1 MDQAEQP
8 VKGSGDEEGSEL
20 GLRSVAQL
28 TMLNTL
34 ANKLNQLTDEEMI
47 GTAIT
52 TELHGLIDY
61 HSCRVYLLQP
71 NSQTLSPVAIQ
82 GEELTE
88 YEEDSLEDLVVEIG
102 EGLTGHVAESRGS
115 YYSPNALEDPFAVDI
130 PGTDD
135 VVESMMGVPLIYI
148 DDLVGVI
155 VLSKLGFDQF
165 DESDMR
171 VLQVLSPHAAVA
183 IVNARLLQEA
193 RQSAQISSE
202 LLNLSKALTDVRDEE
217 EVLAAARRGVP
228 AMMRC
233 SQVLVYVRGED
244 GDFAA
249 LPDDGQPGQEP
260 RIEFPPKVPAAVAAQ
275 FLTSLKE
282 PFVLPGGVL
291 AALPDDLRPDTELRD
306 VIVAPLSWQP
316 NGIGALVI
324 LGESAQ
330 SKFSD
335 ADISLTR
342 GIIDIASLALSNAG
356 RFEQL
361 EESRNQLRALDDMK
375 TMFLE
380 AVSHDLRTP
389 LASVLGIA
397 LTLTEADVDLSSDDS
412 RDLLGRLAAN
422 ARKLER
428 LLADLLDLDRLT
440 RGIVSPNRRATD
452 LAALVGDVVEAEESL
467 ASRKVVLELESII
480 ISIDGPKIERIIDN
494 LLVNSVRHTPESA
507 TVWVRV
513 TAENG
518 GALIAVEDD
527 GPGIPPDS
535 WESIFEAFS
544 QGPSPN
550 RHSPGVGI
558 GLSLVR
564 RFAELHDGR
573 AWVQNREGGGSSFRV
588 YLPSGPLH
596 KDSFL
601 T

>member
-1 MDQAEQP
+1 MAGR
-8 VKGSGDEEGSEL
+8 GSRKKKASDI

-34 ANKLNQLTDEEMI
+34 ANQLNQLTDEEDI

-52 TELHGLIDY
+52 TELHSLIDY

-71 NSQTLSPVAIQ
+71 DKKTLTPIAIQ

-88 YEEDSLEDLVVEIG
+88 YESDTLEDLMVEIG
-102 EGLTGHVAESRGS
+102 EGLTGHVAETRES

-135 VVESMMGVPLIYI
+135 VVESMMGVPLLYI
-148 DDLVGVI
+148 DDLIGVI
-155 VLSKLGFDQF
+155 VLSKLGADQF

-183 IVNARLLQEA
+183 MVNARLLKEA
-193 RQSAQISSE
+193 RMSAQISSE
-202 LLNLSKALTDVRDEE
+202 LLNLSKALTDVRDGG
-217 EVLAAARRGVP
+217 EVLAAARRVIPG
-228 AMMRC
+228 MMKC
-233 SQVLVYVRGED
+233 SEVLVYVRAAD
-244 GDFAA
+244 GTFTL
-249 LPDDGQPGQEP
+249 LPGDDP
-260 RIEFPPKVPAAVAAQ
+260 RAETQIEYPHLIPAAIAAQ
-275 FLTSLKE
+275 FLTSLTE
-282 PFVLPGGVL
+282 PFVLSGEL
-291 AALPDDLRPDTELRD
+291 LSSLPEDIRRDPELRD
-306 VIVAPLSWQP
+306 VLVAPLSWQP
-316 NGIGALVI
+316 GAAGALVI
-324 LGESAQ
+324 LAESAT
-330 SKFSD
+330 SRFSD
-335 ADISLTR
+335 ADIALTR

-389 LASVLGIA
+389 LSSVLGIA
-397 LTLTEADVDLSSDDS
+397 LTLTESQVDLSSEDS
-412 RDLLGRLAAN
+412 RDLLKRLAAN

-440 RGIVSPNRRATD
+440 RGIASPNRRPTD
-452 LAALVGDVVEAEESL
+452 LAELAEKVVEAEESL
-467 ASRKVVLELESII
+467 VARRVVMELEPVT
-480 ISIDGPKIERIIDN
+480 ISVDGPKVERILDN
-494 LLVNSVRHTPESA
+494 LLVNSVRHTPEGA

-513 TAENG
+513 APDDG

-527 GPGIPPDS
+527 GPGIPEDS
-535 WESIFEAFS
+535 RESVFEAFR
-544 QGPSPN
+544 QGPEPN

-573 AWVQNREGGGSSFRV
+573 AWVQEREGGGASFRV
-588 YLPSGPLH
+588 YLPDGPRPS
-596 KDSFL
+596 DSFL
-601 T
+601 A

>member
-1 MDQAEQP
+1 MAGR
-8 VKGSGDEEGSEL
+8 GSRKKEASEI

-34 ANKLNQLTDEEMI
+34 ANQLNRLTDEEDI

-52 TELHGLIDY
+52 TELHSLIDY

-71 NSQTLSPVAIQ
+71 DKKTLMPIAIQ

-88 YEEDSLEDLVVEIG
+88 YESDTLEDLMVEIG
-102 EGLTGHVAESRGS
+102 EGLTGHVAETRES
-115 YYSPNALEDPFAVDI
+115 YYSPDALEDPFAVDI

-135 VVESMMGVPLIYI
+135 VVESMMGVPLLYI
-148 DDLVGVI
+148 DDLVGVV
-155 VLSKLGFDQF
+155 VLSKLGADQF

-183 IVNARLLQEA
+183 MVNARLLKEA
-193 RQSAQISSE
+193 RMSAQISSE
-202 LLNLSKALTDVRDEE
+202 LLNLSKALTDVRDEA
-217 EVLAAARRGVP
+217 EVLAAARRGIP
-228 AMMRC
+228 GMMRC
-233 SQVLVYVRGED
+233 SRVLVYVRAAD
-244 GDFAA
+244 GTFTL
-249 LPDDGQPGQEP
+249 LPDDEPSAGGQIDYPQL
-260 RIEFPPKVPAAVAAQ
+260 IPAAVAAQ

-282 PFVLPGGVL
+282 PFVLSGELLTG
-291 AALPDDLRPDTELRD
+291 LPEDIRRDPELRD
-306 VIVAPLSWQP
+306 VLVAPLSWQP
-316 NGIGALVI
+316 GAAGALVI
-324 LGESAQ
+324 LAESAE
-330 SKFSD
+330 SRFSD
-335 ADISLTR
+335 ADIALTR
-342 GIIDIASLALSNAG
+342 GIMDIASLALSNAG

-389 LASVLGIA
+389 LSSVLGIA
-397 LTLTEADVDLSSDDS
+397 LTLTESQVDLSSEDS
-412 RDLLGRLAAN
+412 RDLLKRLAAN

-440 RGIVSPNRRATD
+440 RGIASPNRRPTD
-452 LAALVGDVVEAEESL
+452 LAELAEKVVEAEESL
-467 ASRKVVLELESII
+467 VARKVVLELEPVV
-480 ISIDGPKIERIIDN
+480 ISVDGPKVERILDN
-494 LLVNSVRHTPESA
+494 LLVNSVRHTPDGA

-513 TAENG
+513 APDNG

-527 GPGIPPDS
+527 GPGIPEDS
-535 WESIFEAFS
+535 RESVFEAFR
-544 QGPSPN
+544 QGPQPN

-573 AWVQNREGGGSSFRV
+573 AWVQEREGGGASFRV
-588 YLPSGPLH
+588 YLPDGPRPS
-596 KDSFL
+596 DSFL
-601 T
+601 A